1 MSPLTPASSTSS
13 LASCTSST
21 SESSNA
27 SFRRPLQRR
36 NPIIPNT
43 VKLPQGVCSQAA
55 TSSPPQSHAPPGSRA
70 PAFSVKRREQPG
82 RRKDSTQSLYLDGSE
97 CDLLLRFSSCPPTA
111 ASSSSSVS
119 TAVPTPQ
126 LQHSDTKVS
135 NVHRR
140 FSDPDVPYVDDEV

>member
-1 MSPLTPASSTSS
+1 MSTITPASSTSS

-27 SFRRPLQRR
+27 SFRHPLQRR

-43 VKLPQGVCSQAA
+43 VKLPQGVCSQAP

-70 PAFSVKRREQPG
+70 PAFSAKRRERPG

-97 CDLLLRFSSCPPTA
+97 CDLLLRFSSCPPSA

-119 TAVPTPQ
+119 TAAPTPQ
-126 LQHSDTKVS
+126 LQHSDMKVS

-140 FSDPDVPYVDDEV
+140 FSDPDIPYMDDEV